1 MNDFTF
7 QFSQINQREKE
18 KNFLRYALL
27 ISTYNPPPYFYE
39 ALEKFISIQ
48 EIDIFIID
56 SSPTDSV
63 LIKTSLITS
72 SISNLNK
79 NIFYYKVP
87 NCGQPFKL
95 NFGLQQVDEKGY
107 NLATI
112 LTDDAA
118 LASKTFPA
126 HKIYNYFYENCDPNK
141 DIMILPSNTRYI
153 EMKNISRYVDTGMTL
168 DLRLFRKICFREDLI
183 IDQFD
188 FFFCDNIYE
197 NGGKI
202 LIYPEVLL
210 KVAPIGRMGKSG
222 LPDWRLYLLT
232 RNTIA
237 LLLEHKNSFFKDV
250 ILQNLFWYRKAILYG
265 KPRIKYLRAFF
276 LGFYDGIKH
285 NLGISE
291 NLQLLS
297 EHRFSIKCN
306 YLLIQHLSCKDKVS
320 IRYSDNDAKKGEH

>member
-1 MNDFTF
+1 MNSFTF

-18 KNFLRYALL
+18 QNFLRYALL

-63 LIKTSLITS
+63 PIKTSLITS

-95 NFGLQQVDEKGY
+95 NFGLQQVNEKGY

-112 LTDDAA
+112 LTDDTE
-118 LASKTFPA
+118 LAYKTFPA

-141 DIMILPSNTRYI
+141 DIMILPYNAKTLK
-153 EMKNISRYVDTGMTL
+153 MKNTFRHPDIGMTL

-183 IDQFD
+183 MDQFD
-188 FFFCDNIYE
+188 HFFCYNIYE

-202 LIYPEVLL
+202 LIYPEVLIKTL
-210 KVAPIGRMGKSG
+210 PLGRMEKSG

-237 LLLEHKNSFFKDV
+237 LFLEHKNNFFRDV
-250 ILQNLFWYRKAILYG
+250 ILNFGHYIKPILYG
-265 KPRIKYLRAFF
+265 SRRIKYLKAFL
-276 LGFYDGIKH
+276 LGLIDGLKH
-285 NLGISE
+285 NLGITE

-297 EHRFSIKCN
+297 GPRFQIECN
-306 YLLIQHLSCKDKVS
+306 YWFVQHSPCKDKVS
-320 IRYSDNDAKKGEH
+320 LKYSSPYNGKGGI